1 MKQYRVKPEFID
13 KWGSDYEWAL
23 DPVVSEDDIRDMANG
38 WGMAV
43 DELMDQVEEIGT
55 DAAAEIIDAGLYDAA
70 VALMDDEL
78 REQVHADLAP
88 CSELEFLAR
97 YMELHREKYGV
108 DFVV

>member
-1 MKQYRVKPEFID
+1 MTAK
-13 KWGSDYEWAL
+13 
-23 DPVVSEDDIRDMANG
+23 
-38 WGMAV
+38 
-43 DELMDQVEEIGT
+43 
-55 DAAAEIIDAGLYDAA
+55 EIIAGGLYDVA

-88 CSELEFLAR
+88 CTELEFLER